1 MRTWRLRLK
10 FEEDAV
16 FRKSKAVTARPGDG
30 FLRRERGE
38 VRADGERGKAVPD
51 PNSFSKP
58 TAADIGISRKEIHE
72 ARIID
77 C

>member
-1 MRTWRLRLK
+1 
-10 FEEDAV
+10 
-16 FRKSKAVTARPGDG
+16 
-30 FLRRERGE
+30 LRRERGE

-51 PNSFSKP
+51 PNGFSKP